1 MCERS
6 YISKYASRP
15 SPPYPAQK
23 CASKLFVGN
32 DGGWWLSSPTSA
44 GIYRWIK
51 QKDTSVRKVLLAQQA
66 ARKAAKKKATSKSPK
81 KATSKSPKKATK
93 KSPSKKSPKKATK
106 KKSKRSARR

>member
-81 KATSKSPKKATK
+81 KATSKSPKK
-93 KSPSKKSPKKATK
+93 SPKKATK